1 VTLGWPEF
9 FGDAPV
15 AEVEESRRGVL
26 RRLRSGLTRTRTAL
40 TERIAAIRFDPE
52 DAETWQE
59 LEEALILADVGVQAA
74 GELVQRLGRRR
85 RIDDLGA
92 ALTEEVAGLFGPPPR
107 LLLAEKPAVILVVG
121 VNGTGK
127 TTTVGKL
134 AHSLTASGRSVLIG
148 AADTFRAA
156 AEEQLEVWAKRAGAD
171 FVGSNRGQDPAS
183 VAFDAVEAGIAR
195 GRDVVIID
203 TAGRLHTQANLI
215 EELVKVR
222 RVIERRLP
230 GAPHE
235 TLLVLDAMTG
245 QNGIQQARVFSE
257 AVQVTGVALTKLD
270 GTAKGGIVIPIAYD
284 LGLPVKLIGVG
295 EALEDLRPFDAGDF
309 ARALVGMAPDGE

>member
-26 RRLRSGLTRTRTAL
+26 RRLRSGLTRSRTAL